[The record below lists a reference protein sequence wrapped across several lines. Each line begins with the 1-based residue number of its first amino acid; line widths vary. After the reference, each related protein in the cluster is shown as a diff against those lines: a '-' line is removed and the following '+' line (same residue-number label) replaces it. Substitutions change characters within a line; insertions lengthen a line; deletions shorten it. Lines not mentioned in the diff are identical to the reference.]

1 MKKLSFADAVKSV
14 FVNWNKFKGVAA
26 RREYWFFVL
35 FTVLIG
41 IVLSTVESL
50 IWPPVE
56 TADLIEAINQPTP
69 LTSISA
75 LILLIPTLA
84 VTSRRIQD
92 SGWSGKWLFLY
103 LLPIVPLVMGILGVI
118 SYLDSTSAPE
128 VEVLAT
134 SVAYFVPTLVL
145 AFAVQVFLLILCL
158 LPSKPKEA
166 GNKYAPEA

>member
-1 MKKLSFADAVKSV
+1 MKITFVDAVKSA
-14 FVNWNKFKGVAA
+14 FVNFRKFKGTAT
-26 RREYWFFVL
+26 RREYWFFIL
-35 FTVLIG
+35 ATVLIG
-41 IVLSTVESL
+41 IVLSTIESI
-50 IWPPVE
+50 IWPPIE
-56 TADLIEAINQPTP
+56 TDDLIEAINQPTP

-103 LLPIVPLVMGILGVI
+103 LLPLVPLVMGILGVVG
-118 SYLDSTSAPE
+118 YLNSTSAPE

-134 SVAYFVPTLVL
+134 SVAYFVPTLL
-145 AFAVQVFLLILCL
+145 IAFGVQVFLLVLCL
-158 LPSKPKEA
+158 LPTKTREQ

>member
-1 MKKLSFADAVKSV
+1 MKITFVGAIQSV
-14 FVNWNKFKGVAA
+14 FGKWNKFKGNAS

-35 FTVLIG
+35 FTVLLG
-41 IVLSTVESL
+41 IVLSTIESI

-56 TADLIEAINQPTP
+56 TTDLIEAINQPTP

-103 LLPIVPLVMGILGVI
+103 LLPIVPLALGTVGVI
-118 SYLDSTSAPE
+118 GYLNSTTAPE
-128 VEVLAT
+128 IEVLAT
-134 SVAYFVPTLVL
+134 SVAYFVPTLL
-145 AFAVQVFLLILCL
+145 IAFAVQVFLLVLCL
-158 LPSKPKEA
+158 LPSKTKDQGNRYAVEA
-166 GNKYAPEA
+166 